1 MCTKQQ
7 VTLLIT
13 SAFFYS
19 NVFAIE
25 NALPAM
31 SDKQAQQLK
40 AQLAQKMKNK
50 QLKQLVADASPT
62 IEKVLS
68 MTACFTPRTSFGM
81 YQSDQEGPG
90 AIDQPY
96 LFTHHDH
103 TQCANVQRILDW
115 KITAKNALAF
125 HVMFV
130 SEQSGENLKK
140 GYEIQKQLDG
150 SWLFNRT
157 YY

>member
-7 VTLLIT
+7 VTLLIA

-19 NVFAIE
+19 NVFAAD
-25 NALPAM
+25 NALPSM
-31 SDKQAQQLK
+31 SDKQTQQLK
-40 AQLAQKMKNK
+40 TQLAQNTKNK
-50 QLKQLVADASPT
+50 QLKQLLVDANPT

-81 YQSDQEGPG
+81 YQSDQQGPG
-90 AIDQPY
+90 AITDSW
-96 LFTHHDH
+96 LFSHHDRS
-103 TQCANVQRILDW
+103 QCVNVQRVLDW
-115 KITAKNALAF
+115 KMTAKNALAF

-130 SEQSGENLKK
+130 SEQSGESLKK

-150 SWLFNRT
+150 SWLFNQT

>member
-1 MCTKQQ
+1 MSTKQQ
-7 VTLLIT
+7 VTLFIA

-19 NVFAIE
+19 SAFATD
-25 NALPAM
+25 NALPSM
-31 SDKQAQQLK
+31 SDIQTQQVK
-40 AQLAQKMKNK
+40 AQLTFKTQNK
-50 QLKQLVADASPT
+50 QLKIMVADASPT

-68 MTACFTPRTSFGM
+68 MTACFAPWSSFGM
-81 YQSDQEGPG
+81 YQSDQDGPG
-90 AIDQPY
+90 TINQPY

-103 TQCANVQRILDW
+103 AQCANVQRILDW
-115 KITAKNALAF
+115 KMTAKNALAF

-130 SEQSGENLKK
+130 SEQSGESLKK

-150 SWLFNRT
+150 SWLFNQT

>member
-31 SDKQAQQLK
+31 SDNQTQQLK
-40 AQLAQKMKNK
+40 AQLAQKTKNK
-50 QLKQLVADASPT
+50 QLKQMVADASPT

-68 MTACFTPRTSFGM
+68 MTACFAPWSSFGM
-81 YQSDQEGPG
+81 YQSDQDGPG
-90 AIDQPY
+90 TINQPY

-115 KITAKNALAF
+115 KMTAKNALAF
-125 HVMFV
+125 HVMFL
-130 SEQSGENLKK
+130 SEQSGESLKK

-150 SWLFNRT
+150 SWLFNQT

>member
-1 MCTKQQ
+1 MSTKQQ
-7 VTLLIT
+7 VTLLLA

-19 NVFAIE
+19 SAFAAE
-25 NALPAM
+25 NALPSM
-31 SDKQAQQLK
+31 SDKQTQQLK
-40 AQLAQKMKNK
+40 SQLALTAKNK
-50 QLKQLVADASPT
+50 QLKQLVTDANPT

-68 MTACFTPRTSFGM
+68 MTACFAPSTSFGM
-81 YQSDQEGPG
+81 YQSDQTGPG

-115 KITAKNALAF
+115 KTTAKNAVAF

-130 SEQSGENLKK
+130 SEQSGESLKK

-150 SWLFNRT
+150 SWLFNQT

>member
-1 MCTKQQ
+1 MYIKQQ
-7 VTLLIT
+7 VTTLIV

-19 NVFAIE
+19 TVFATE
-25 NALPAM
+25 NALPSM
-31 SDKQAQQLK
+31 TDKQTQQLK
-40 AQLAQKMKNK
+40 AQLAQKSKNK
-50 QLKQLVADASPT
+50 QLKQLIAEANPS

-68 MTACFTPRTSFGM
+68 MAACFAPWSSFGM

-90 AIDQPY
+90 SITAQH
-96 LFTHHDH
+96 LVSHHDRSL
-103 TQCANVQRILDW
+103 CVNVQRILDW
-115 KITAKNALAF
+115 KMTAKNTLAF

-130 SEQSGENLKK
+130 SEQSGESLKK

-150 SWLFNRT
+150 SWLFNQT

>member
-1 MCTKQQ
+1 MWIRQQ
-7 VTLLIT
+7 VTILMA

-19 NVFAIE
+19 NVFATE
-25 NALPAM
+25 NALPSM
-31 SDKQAQQLK
+31 SDKQSQQLK
-40 AQLAQKMKNK
+40 AQLTHKMKNK
-50 QLKQLVADASPT
+50 QLKQMVADASPT
-62 IEKVLS
+62 LEKVLS
-68 MTACFTPRTSFGM
+68 MTACFAPSTSFGM

-90 AIDQPY
+90 AINQPY

-115 KITAKNALAF
+115 KMTAKNALAF

-130 SEQSGENLKK
+130 SEQSGESLKK

-150 SWLFNRT
+150 SWLFNQT

>member
-31 SDKQAQQLK
+31 SDNQTQQLK
-40 AQLAQKMKNK
+40 AQLAQKTKNK

-62 IEKVLS
+62 IEKVLG

-90 AIDQPY
+90 SITDQW
-96 LFTHHDH
+96 LFSHHDRS
-103 TQCANVQRILDW
+103 QCVNVQRVLDW
-115 KITAKNALAF
+115 KMTAKNALAF

-130 SEQSGENLKK
+130 SEQSGESLKK
-140 GYEIQKQLDG
+140 GYEIQKQMDG
-150 SWLFNRT
+150 SWLFNQT

>member
-13 SAFFYS
+13 SAIFYT
-19 NVFAIE
+19 NVFATE
-25 NALPAM
+25 NALPSM
-31 SDKQAQQLK
+31 SDKQTQQLK

-50 QLKQLVADASPT
+50 LLKQLVADAGPT

-90 AIDQPY
+90 AINDQW
-96 LFTHHDH
+96 LFSHHDRS
-103 TQCANVQRILDW
+103 QCVNVQRILDW
-115 KITAKNALAF
+115 KMTAKNALAF

-130 SEQSGENLKK
+130 SEQSGESLKK
-140 GYEIQKQLDG
+140 SYEIQKQLDG

>member
-1 MCTKQQ
+1 MSTKQQ
-7 VTLLIT
+7 VTILMA
-13 SAFFYS
+13 SALFYS
-19 NVFAIE
+19 NVFATE
-25 NALPAM
+25 NALPFM
-31 SDKQAQQLK
+31 SDKQTRQLK
-40 AQLAQKMKNK
+40 AQLVQKMKNK
-50 QLKQLVADASPT
+50 QLKQLVVDASPT

-68 MTACFTPRTSFGM
+68 MTACFAPSTSFGK

-90 AIDQPY
+90 AINQPY

-115 KITAKNALAF
+115 KMTAKNALAF

-130 SEQSGENLKK
+130 SEQSGESLKK

-150 SWLFNRT
+150 SWLFNQT

>member
-7 VTLLIT
+7 VTLLIA

-19 NVFAIE
+19 NVFAAD
-25 NALPAM
+25 NALPSM
-31 SDKQAQQLK
+31 SDKQIQQLK
-40 AQLAQKMKNK
+40 AQLAQKTKNK
-50 QLKQLVADASPT
+50 QLKQLVVDANPT

-68 MTACFTPRTSFGM
+68 MAACFTPRTSYGM

-90 AIDQPY
+90 DIAAQW
-96 LFTHHDH
+96 LFSHHDRS
-103 TQCANVQRILDW
+103 QCVNVQRVLDW
-115 KITAKNALAF
+115 KMTAKNALAF

-130 SEQSGENLKK
+130 SEQSGESLKK

-150 SWLFNRT
+150 SWLFNQT

>member
-13 SAFFYS
+13 SAFFYT
-19 NVFAIE
+19 NVFATD
-25 NALPAM
+25 NALPSM
-31 SDKQAQQLK
+31 SDKQTQQLK

-50 QLKQLVADASPT
+50 LLKQLVADAGPT

-90 AIDQPY
+90 AINDQW
-96 LFTHHDH
+96 LFSHHDRS
-103 TQCANVQRILDW
+103 QCVNVQRILDW
-115 KITAKNALAF
+115 KMTAKNALAF

-130 SEQSGENLKK
+130 SEQSGESLKK
-140 GYEIQKQLDG
+140 SYEIQKQLDG

>member
-13 SAFFYS
+13 SAFFYT
-19 NVFAIE
+19 NVFATD
-25 NALPAM
+25 NALPSM
-31 SDKQAQQLK
+31 SDKQTQQLK

-50 QLKQLVADASPT
+50 LLKQLVADAGPT

-90 AIDQPY
+90 AINDQW
-96 LFTHHDH
+96 LFSHHDRS
-103 TQCANVQRILDW
+103 QCVNVQRILDW
-115 KITAKNALAF
+115 KMTAKNALAF

-140 GYEIQKQLDG
+140 SYEIQKQLDG